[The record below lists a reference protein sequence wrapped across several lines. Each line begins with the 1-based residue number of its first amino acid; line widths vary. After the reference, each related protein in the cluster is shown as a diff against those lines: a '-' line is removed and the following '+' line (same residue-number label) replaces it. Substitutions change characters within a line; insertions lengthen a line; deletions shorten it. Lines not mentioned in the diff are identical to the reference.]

1 MRQETAGAEDS
12 MDLGLKGKRALVTG
26 STTGIGLAIAKRL
39 SAEGAAVWINGR
51 DEDRVLAALKSM
63 PGAAKGVTA
72 DLRTAEGTKRLFED
86 IAEVDILVNN
96 LGIFENKPF
105 LEIDDEEWRRF
116 LEINVLSGVRITR
129 HYLPAMVARKW
140 GRVLFVSSESGIQI
154 PDEMVHYGVTK
165 AAQIALAR
173 GIAETVKGS
182 GVTVNSL
189 LPGPTM
195 TEGVR
200 AIIAKMAGDSGKSTA
215 EVEREFV
222 STVRP
227 TSLNQ
232 RLAQVEEVSA
242 MAAYLCSELASAT
255 NGAPV
260 RVDGGVVKSAY

>member
-1 MRQETAGAEDS
+1 
-12 MDLGLKGKRALVTG
+12 MDLGLRGKRALVTG
-26 STTGIGLAIAKRL
+26 STSGIGLAIAKRL
-39 SAEGAAVWINGR
+39 AAEGAAVWVNGR
-51 DEDRVLAALKSM
+51 NTDRVQAALKEM
-63 PGAAKGVTA
+63 PGDARGVAA
-72 DLRTAEGTKRLFED
+72 DLVTEEGSDALFSAVPEL
-86 IAEVDILVNN
+86 DILVNN
-96 LGIFENKPF
+96 LGIFENVPF
-105 LEIDDEEWRRF
+105 LEIDDSDWRRF
-116 LEINVLSGVRITR
+116 FDTNVMTGVRMTR
-129 HYLPAMVARKW
+129 HYLPGMVKRGW
-140 GRVLFVSSESGIQI
+140 GRVLFVSSESGVHI

-200 AIIAKMAGDSGKSTA
+200 AIIAKMAKDSGESEA
-215 EVEREFV
+215 AVEKNFV

-232 RLAQVEEVSA
+232 RLASVDEVSA
-242 MAAYLCSELASAT
+242 MAAYLCSEQASAT

>member
-1 MRQETAGAEDS
+1 
-12 MDLGLKGKRALVTG
+12 MDLGLQGKRALVTG

-39 SAEGAAVWINGR
+39 AAEGATVWINGR
-51 DEDRVLAALKSM
+51 STDRVRAALKEI
-63 PGAAKGVTA
+63 PGDAEGVAADLVTDEGAAF
-72 DLRTAEGTKRLFED
+72 LFAALPEL
-86 IAEVDILVNN
+86 DILVNN
-96 LGIFENKPF
+96 LGIFENRPF
-105 LEIDDEEWRRF
+105 LEIDDQDWRRF
-116 LEINVLSGVRITR
+116 FETNVMTGVRMTR
-129 HYLPAMVARKW
+129 HYLPGMVERRW
-140 GRVLFVSSESGIQI
+140 GRILFISSESGVHI

-200 AIIAKMAGDSGKSTA
+200 AIIAKMASDSGKSAA
-215 EVEREFV
+215 EVERDFV

-232 RLAQVEEVSA
+232 RLASVEEVSA
-242 MAAYLCSELASAT
+242 MAVYLCSGLASAT

>member
-1 MRQETAGAEDS
+1 
-12 MDLGLKGKRALVTG
+12 MDLGLRGKRALVTG
-26 STTGIGLAIAKRL
+26 STSGIGLAIAKRL
-39 SAEGAAVWINGR
+39 AAEGATVWINGR
-51 DEDRVLAALKSM
+51 SADRVQAALIEI
-63 PGAAKGVTA
+63 PGDAKGVAA
-72 DLRTAEGTKRLFED
+72 DLVSDEGTAKLFE
-86 IAEVDILVNN
+86 AVPELDILVNN
-96 LGIFENKPF
+96 LGIFENTPF
-105 LEIDDEEWRRF
+105 LEIGDAEWRRF
-116 LEINVLSGVRITR
+116 IETNVMTGVRATR
-129 HYLPAMVARKW
+129 HYLPGMVARRW
-140 GRVLFVSSESGIQI
+140 GRVLFVSSESGVHI

-200 AIIAKMAGDSGKSTA
+200 AIIAKMAKDSGKSEA
-215 EVEREFV
+215 QVERDFV

-232 RLAQVEEVSA
+232 RLASVEEVSA

-260 RVDGGVVKSAY
+260 RVDGGVVKSAF